1 MIEQLKSSENC
12 FTIMH
17 KWDGVDLFCPHP
29 FLRKRSSSQA
39 TSATGQADDSEL
51 PCGLLSTTA
60 FRSFEPQNQ
69 PSAHQ
74 FRSLVLSLL
83 RLWQQV
89 RPQDVPRY
97 AVALRPIVSQVLGMY
112 LRNEFELSMDELVQI
127 RELGWTVVEHCRT
140 LDDVG
145 AVAGRSNETDVRIGS
160 RVAIGDAGS
169 QRSPMGAATVPVTG
183 RSGYTSDGASHTWL
197 RGFLGV

>member
-1 MIEQLKSSENC
+1 
-12 FTIMH
+12 MH

-39 TSATGQADDSEL
+39 TFATGKADDSEL

-97 AVALRPIVSQVLGMY
+97 AVTLRPIVSQILGMY
-112 LRNEFELSMDELVQI
+112 LRNEFELNMDELVQI
-127 RELGWTVVEHCRT
+127 RELGRAVVKHCRT

-145 AVAGRSNETDVRIGS
+145 AVAGRSIETDIGIGN
-160 RVAIGDAGS
+160 RVAIGDVGF
-169 QRSPMGAATVPVTG
+169 QISPMGAATVPATG
-183 RSGYTSDGASHTWL
+183 RSGYASGGASHAWL